1 MKFPRMR
8 TGVLKRILP
17 LFAAAAVFLAAV
29 FAMPA
34 PAVRADTPALDLSQ
48 YRGKVVYLDFWASW
62 CGPCK
67 LSFPFMK
74 GLTYRYLNRD
84 LAVVTVN
91 LDHSKGAAERFLK
104 KMGADLP
111 VVFDSKGKI
120 ARAYKI
126 SDMPTSFLIDRNGKV
141 RFTHKGFHTDQ
152 EEDYLAQVDQLVREQ

>member
-1 MKFPRMR
+1 MNFPRMR
-8 TGVLKRILP
+8 TWVLKGILP
-17 LFAAAAVFLAAV
+17 LFAAAVLLAVQ
-29 FAMPA
+29 A
-34 PAVRADTPALDLSQ
+34 PGARADDPALDLSK

-74 GLTYRYLNRD
+74 SLSYRYLDRD

-104 KMGADLP
+104 KMGATLP

-120 ARAYKI
+120 ARAYKVA
-126 SDMPTSFLIDRNGKV
+126 DMPTSFLIDRNGKI